1 MRVYSLTKLGEQVA
15 VKSNSNTGE
24 MKVLKYMYANRRQPI
39 TDSELSNVDSDSK
52 FMVNGLKRQG
62 LVVELTSG

>member
-1 MRVYSLTKLGEQVA
+1 MKVYSLTKLGEQVA
-15 VKSNSNTGE
+15 VKSNGNGDE
-24 MKVLKYMYANRRQPI
+24 LKILRYMYANRRQPI